1 MNHEEAHALR
11 RIAAILGT
19 VSTPAERRTIAL
31 RIENRIS
38 GGDSDPLAFALRH
51 AAALFHPGDA
61 AKTQDI
67 RQRINAAFAAEELVT
82 AIPKGHHHIT
92 LSDLAAWPGRP
103 PMAAD
108 SPLRYWMPDA
118 PAPQAAPPA
127 PVVGGSNSN
136 APLPLTTGD
145 IAFCFDGIRWNEQ
158 QWRKPLGDKPKWLKS
173 CVAIQGQRGVSETRW
188 SPVLIAAAL
197 VHNGHAQV
205 RSVRARFQTKQ
216 QLHPWLEAWRTYEA
230 DNFDTQ

>member
-61 AKTQDI
+61 AKTQAI

-118 PAPQAAPPA
+118 PAPQAAPPEPQHHPKTPPEWIELA
-127 PVVGGSNSN
+127 RKRAREIIDGQAEKDLFPSLVDVADEIARAFRADGVHG
-136 APLPLTTGD
+136 AAGKPLTGAYIKRRALQGTG
-145 IAFCFDGIRWNEQ
+145 ISSAKGRQ
-158 QWRKPLGDKPKWLKS
+158 LSTAPR
-173 CVAIQGQRGVSETRW
+173 RG
-188 SPVLIAAAL
+188 
-197 VHNGHAQV
+197 
-205 RSVRARFQTKQ
+205 K
-216 QLHPWLEAWRTYEA
+216 
-230 DNFDTQ
+230 